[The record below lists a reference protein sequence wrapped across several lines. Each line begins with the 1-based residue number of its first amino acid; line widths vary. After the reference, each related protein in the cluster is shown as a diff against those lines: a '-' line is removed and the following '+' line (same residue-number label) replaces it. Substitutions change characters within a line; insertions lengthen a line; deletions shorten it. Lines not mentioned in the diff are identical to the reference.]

1 MNDDDPGQMA
11 QRVLGLAAE
20 LVGELKSRLSYAEA
34 DRRDLATRLVVAES
48 QANRLTT
55 LYVATYQLHATLDP
69 DAVAATIADI
79 AINLLGAEVFALL
92 LKEGS
97 HEGFVVAISE
107 GTIALGTEGAGGR
120 YSGGDPLLDRA
131 IAEGA
136 PTFGPAADSS
146 LRAAIPLVSQGNVV
160 GTLVIRKMLDHH
172 TARLEEDRELID
184 LLAAHAASALL
195 AARAYAVRDR
205 KVRTLE
211 GLIRLSRGQGPLEDG
226 A

>member
-1 MNDDDPGQMA
+1 MA
-11 QRVLGLAAE
+11 QRALARAAE
-20 LVGELKSRLSYAEA
+20 LVEVLDSRLAYADA
-34 DRRDLATRLVVAES
+34 DRRDLATRLIVAES

-69 DAVAATIADI
+69 DAVTATIADI

-92 LKEGS
+92 LKDGS
-97 HEGFVVAISE
+97 AEGFVVAISE
-107 GTIALGTEGAGGR
+107 GTIELGTERAGTR
-120 YSGGDPLLDRA
+120 YSGGDPLVDRA
-131 IAEGA
+131 VADGA
-136 PTFGPAADSS
+136 PTFGPATDSP
-146 LRAAIPLVSQGNVV
+146 LVAAIPLASQGNVV
-160 GTLVIRKMLDHH
+160 GILVIRKMLDHH

-195 AARAYAVRDR
+195 AARAYAARDR

-211 GLIRLSRGQGPLEDG
+211 SLIRLARGQGPQEDG